1 VKRCLLLAA
10 LAALLILPVMAHDI
24 ITTKLTYTRDVSR
37 IFQRRCIS
45 CHGPGSSI
53 PLTSYDEVRPWAVA
67 IKEQVLARSMPP
79 WGAVKGF
86 ANLAPDDSLTQEE
99 ILIIA
104 AWVVGGAPHGNTA
117 LLPAQ
122 KPPARWAPLAE
133 LSDAL
138 VVSTR
143 QVLTKPLTITGIR
156 PQAESKIDSVRITA
170 RLPSGQ
176 VEPLLWLYGYDPKW
190 PQTFR
195 FSKPLRL
202 PRGTLIEA
210 TGPVRYC
217 LETQITTLSRK
228 P

>member
-1 VKRCLLLAA
+1 MTGHAVKRCLLLAA

-86 ANLAPDDSLTQEE
+86 GDFSPDRALTQDE

-104 AWVVGGAPHGNTA
+104 AWVVG
-117 LLPAQ
+117 
-122 KPPARWAPLAE
+122 
-133 LSDAL
+133 
-138 VVSTR
+138 
-143 QVLTKPLTITGIR
+143 
-156 PQAESKIDSVRITA
+156 
-170 RLPSGQ
+170 
-176 VEPLLWLYGYDPKW
+176 
-190 PQTFR
+190 
-195 FSKPLRL
+195 
-202 PRGTLIEA
+202 
-210 TGPVRYC
+210 
-217 LETQITTLSRK
+217 
-228 P
+228 